1 VVVHQVVAA
10 VRQRSQVVEEV
21 EEDHRNQA
29 LEEVAALHRQTQAS
43 LEGEVVVELHHRT
56 QA

>member
-1 VVVHQVVAA
+1 MHQVEAA
-10 VRQRSQVVEEV
+10 VRQRGQVAVEV
-21 EEDHRNQA
+21 EGDHRNQA

-43 LEGEVVVELHHRT
+43 LEGVVVVELHHRT